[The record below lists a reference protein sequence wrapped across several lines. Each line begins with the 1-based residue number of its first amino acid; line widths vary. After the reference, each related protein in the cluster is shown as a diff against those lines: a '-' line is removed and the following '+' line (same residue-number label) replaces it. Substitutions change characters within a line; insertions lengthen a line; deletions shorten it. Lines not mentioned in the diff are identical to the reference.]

1 MSSASGVVESFA
13 SIMVDKIAAVA
24 ALGVTITASAVASN
38 STWPF
43 VTIDQFQQRAVSSRS
58 LSGSYYLQ
66 VIPIITDET
75 RVAWEEYAVA
85 HKGWMTEARAF
96 QEKKGLNKIG
106 VPISNNTDPYITTYI
121 HRTDPSVG

>member
-1 MSSASGVVESFA
+1 
-13 SIMVDKIAAVA
+13 MVDKIAAVA
-24 ALGVTITASAVASN
+24 ALGVTLTASAIVSN

-75 RVAWEEYAVA
+75 RVAWEEYSVT

-96 QEKKGLNKIG
+96 QEKKGLNNIG
-106 VPISNNTDPYITTYI
+106 VSISNNSDPYITTYI
-121 HRTDPSVG
+121 HRADPSVGSRAVISAQ